1 MSLTTRI
8 LGVLLVLAIGGIIV
22 QSVRLGNAQD
32 KYTEY
37 KAEITKQL
45 VEAYRANEQERS
57 TAEKALAK
65 AGEEYLRG
73 KRDAEELEKVARDS
87 LLADNASVRKHWREA
102 LRRAEQAEASNADSG
117 GDGEADAM
125 RADIA
130 EILRDAKQADARIVQ
145 LQNRIDTYLKQVNGE
160 GWYAL
165 QDSGSYRYSVSVM
178 YEGEESGR
186 TRTYETRWK
195 NSTDRLAEA
204 VWTNTTMGSYAGR
217 EKWSGWTAF
226 NAAGYGEYDGLADD
240 SGLESENEGIR
251 TGSRWHP

>member
-1 MSLTTRI
+1 MIPYLNRI
-8 LGVLLVLAIGGIIV
+8 LGALLVLAVGGIIV
-22 QSVRLGNAQD
+22 QSVRLDNAQD

-37 KAEITKQL
+37 RAEITKQL
-45 VEAYRANEQERS
+45 VEAYRANEKERS
-57 TAEKALAK
+57 IAERALAK

-102 LRRAEQAEASNADSG
+102 LRRAEQAEASNANGG

-160 GWYAL
+160 GWYGRSNMAYNGWTRP
-165 QDSGSYRYSVSVM
+165 SSYRSSTSSTTYS
-178 YEGEESGR
+178 
-186 TRTYETRWK
+186 
-195 NSTDRLAEA
+195 NSRNRLAEA
-204 VWTNTTMGSYAGR
+204 VWADTTLGRYASYHGAG
-217 EKWSGWTAF
+217 
-226 NAAGYGEYDGLADD
+226 GYATETDSRGLPAL
-240 SGLESENEGIR
+240 GH
-251 TGSRWHP
+251 TGRDEEAYSPSD

>member
-1 MSLTTRI
+1 MIPYLNRI
-8 LGVLLVLAIGGIIV
+8 LGALLVLAVGGIIV
-22 QSVRLGNAQD
+22 QSVRLDNAQD

-37 KAEITKQL
+37 KAEITNKL

-102 LRRAEQAEASNADSG
+102 LRRAEQAEASNANGG

-145 LQNRIDTYLKQVNGE
+145 LQNRIDTYLKQVNGVGYYE
-160 GWYAL
+160 RYTGLAWP
-165 QDSGSYRYSVSVM
+165 GSY
-178 YEGEESGR
+178 EGSFRSSMGHG
-186 TRTYETRWK
+186 
-195 NSTDRLAEA
+195 DVFGRLALEA
-204 VWTNTTMGSYAGR
+204 FGRRGSDEFPVPREPETN
-217 EKWSGWTAF
+217 
-226 NAAGYGEYDGLADD
+226 
-240 SGLESENEGIR
+240 
-251 TGSRWHP
+251 

>member
-1 MSLTTRI
+1 MIPYLNRI
-8 LGVLLVLAIGGIIV
+8 LGALLVLAIGGIIV
-22 QSVRLGNAQD
+22 QSVRLDNAQD

-37 KAEITKQL
+37 RAEITKQL

-102 LRRAEQAEASNADSG
+102 LRRAEQAEASNANGG

-160 GWYAL
+160 GWYAS
-165 QDSGSYRYSVSVM
+165 QDSGLYRHN
-178 YEGEESGR
+178 R
-186 TRTYETRWK
+186 
-195 NSTDRLAEA
+195 RLAEA
-204 VWTNTTMGSYAGR
+204 VWADPTMGYYASYHGAG
-217 EKWSGWTAF
+217 
-226 NAAGYGEYDGLADD
+226 GYSAEADSRGLPAL
-240 SGLESENEGIR
+240 GR
-251 TGSRWHP
+251 TGRDEEAYSPSD

>member
-1 MSLTTRI
+1 MIPYLNRI
-8 LGVLLVLAIGGIIV
+8 LGALLVLAVGGIIV
-22 QSVRLGNAQD
+22 QSVRLDNAQD

-37 KAEITKQL
+37 KAEITDKL
-45 VEAYRANEQERS
+45 VEAYRANEKERS
-57 TAEKALAK
+57 TAERALAK

-102 LRRAEQAEASNADSG
+102 LRRAEQAEASNANGG

-160 GWYAL
+160 GWYDSNGRGLGESRGFPETFRSAAPTMGPDARYYRARSDAVEEASRRPPAL
-165 QDSGSYRYSVSVM
+165 
-178 YEGEESGR
+178 GR
-186 TRTYETRWK
+186 TGRDE
-195 NSTDRLAEA
+195 EA
-204 VWTNTTMGSYAGR
+204 YSP
-217 EKWSGWTAF
+217 S
-226 NAAGYGEYDGLADD
+226 D
-240 SGLESENEGIR
+240 
-251 TGSRWHP
+251 

>member
-1 MSLTTRI
+1 MIPYLNRI
-8 LGVLLVLAIGGIIV
+8 LSALLVLAVGGIIV
-22 QSVRLGNAQD
+22 QSVRLDNAQD

-37 KAEITKQL
+37 KAEITNKL

-102 LRRAEQAEASNADSG
+102 LRRAEQAEAGNANGG

-160 GWYAL
+160 GWYAS
-165 QDSGSYRYSVSVM
+165 QDSGLYRHN
-178 YEGEESGR
+178 R
-186 TRTYETRWK
+186 
-195 NSTDRLAEA
+195 RLAEA
-204 VWTNTTMGSYAGR
+204 IWTDTSMGYYASYHGAG
-217 EKWSGWTAF
+217 
-226 NAAGYGEYDGLADD
+226 GYSAEADSRGLPAL
-240 SGLESENEGIR
+240 GR
-251 TGSRWHP
+251 TGRDEEAYSPSD

>member
-1 MSLTTRI
+1 MIPYLNRI
-8 LGVLLVLAIGGIIV
+8 LGALLVLAIGGIIV
-22 QSVRLGNAQD
+22 QSVRLDNAQD

-37 KAEITKQL
+37 RAEITKQL
-45 VEAYRANEQERS
+45 VEAYRANEKERS

-102 LRRAEQAEASNADSG
+102 LRRAEQAEASNANGG

-160 GWYAL
+160 GWY
-165 QDSGSYRYSVSVM
+165 DR
-178 YEGEESGR
+178 ESR
-186 TRTYETRWK
+186 
-195 NSTDRLAEA
+195 
-204 VWTNTTMGSYAGR
+204 
-217 EKWSGWTAF
+217 
-226 NAAGYGEYDGLADD
+226 
-240 SGLESENEGIR
+240 
-251 TGSRWHP
+251 

>member
-1 MSLTTRI
+1 MIPYLNRI
-8 LGVLLVLAIGGIIV
+8 LGALLVLAIGGIIV
-22 QSVRLGNAQD
+22 QSVRLDNAQD

-37 KAEITKQL
+37 RAEITKQL

-102 LRRAEQAEASNADSG
+102 LRRAEQAEAGNANGG

-160 GWYAL
+160 GWYDRESRL
-165 QDSGSYRYSVSVM
+165 GESGGFPETFRSATPTLGTDTSSDGTRGILPTEVSTGASVSGTAQWYIAQAFGVRT
-178 YEGEESGR
+178 EGEGVREGGR
-186 TRTYETRWK
+186 R
-195 NSTDRLAEA
+195 
-204 VWTNTTMGSYAGR
+204 
-217 EKWSGWTAF
+217 
-226 NAAGYGEYDGLADD
+226 
-240 SGLESENEGIR
+240 
-251 TGSRWHP
+251 HQ

>member
-1 MSLTTRI
+1 MIPYLNRI
-8 LGVLLVLAIGGIIV
+8 LGALLVLAVGGIIV
-22 QSVRLGNAQD
+22 QSVRLDNAQD

-37 KAEITKQL
+37 KSQITNKL

-73 KRDAEELEKVARDS
+73 KRDAEQLEKVARDS

-102 LRRAEQAEASNADSG
+102 LRRAEQAEASNANSG

-160 GWYAL
+160 GWYDNTGRRLGLGTAS
-165 QDSGSYRYSVSVM
+165 DAAGSRGYDRVANDPRLVSQSAGI
-178 YEGEESGR
+178 GEESEGLG
-186 TRTYETRWK
+186 TI
-195 NSTDRLAEA
+195 STALQ
-204 VWTNTTMGSYAGR
+204 
-217 EKWSGWTAF
+217 
-226 NAAGYGEYDGLADD
+226 
-240 SGLESENEGIR
+240 IQ
-251 TGSRWHP
+251 

>member
-1 MSLTTRI
+1 MIPYLNRI
-8 LGVLLVLAIGGIIV
+8 LGALLVLAVGGIIV
-22 QSVRLGNAQD
+22 QSVRLDNAQD

-37 KAEITKQL
+37 KAEITNKL

-73 KRDAEELEKVARDS
+73 KRDAQELEKVARDS

-102 LRRAEQAEASNADSG
+102 LRRAEQAEASNANGG

-130 EILRDAKQADARIVQ
+130 EILRDAMQADARIVQ

-160 GWYAL
+160 GWY
-165 QDSGSYRYSVSVM
+165 DR
-178 YEGEESGR
+178 ESR
-186 TRTYETRWK
+186 
-195 NSTDRLAEA
+195 
-204 VWTNTTMGSYAGR
+204 
-217 EKWSGWTAF
+217 
-226 NAAGYGEYDGLADD
+226 
-240 SGLESENEGIR
+240 
-251 TGSRWHP
+251 

>member
-1 MSLTTRI
+1 MIPYLNRI
-8 LGVLLVLAIGGIIV
+8 LGALLVLAVGGIIV
-22 QSVRLGNAQD
+22 QSVRLDNAQD
-32 KYTEY
+32 KCTEY
-37 KAEITKQL
+37 KAEITNKL

-57 TAEKALAK
+57 TAERALAK

-102 LRRAEQAEASNADSG
+102 LRRAEQAEASNANGG

-160 GWYAL
+160 GWYDRKSRL
-165 QDSGSYRYSVSVM
+165 G
-178 YEGEESGR
+178 ESGGLPETLR
-186 TRTYETRWK
+186 TAAPTMWPDASYHGAGGY
-195 NSTDRLAEA
+195 SAEA
-204 VWTNTTMGSYAGR
+204 DNR
-217 EKWSGWTAF
+217 
-226 NAAGYGEYDGLADD
+226 GLPAL
-240 SGLESENEGIR
+240 GR
-251 TGSRWHP
+251 TGRDEEAYSPSD

>member
-1 MSLTTRI
+1 MIPYLNRI
-8 LGVLLVLAIGGIIV
+8 LGALLVLAIGGIIV
-22 QSVRLGNAQD
+22 QSVRLDNAQD

-37 KAEITKQL
+37 RAEITKQL

-102 LRRAEQAEASNADSG
+102 LRRAEQAEASNANGG

-160 GWYAL
+160 GWYDRKSRL
-165 QDSGSYRYSVSVM
+165 G
-178 YEGEESGR
+178 ESGGL
-186 TRTYETRWK
+186 TETFR
-195 NSTDRLAEA
+195 SAAPTMGYYASYHGAGGYSAEA
-204 VWTNTTMGSYAGR
+204 DSR
-217 EKWSGWTAF
+217 
-226 NAAGYGEYDGLADD
+226 GLPAL
-240 SGLESENEGIR
+240 GR
-251 TGSRWHP
+251 TGRDEEAYSPSD

>member
-1 MSLTTRI
+1 MIPYLNRI
-8 LGVLLVLAIGGIIV
+8 LGVLLVVAIGGIIV
-22 QSVRLGNAQD
+22 QSVRLDNAQD

-37 KAEITKQL
+37 KAEITNKL

-57 TAEKALAK
+57 TAEKALAL
-65 AGEEYLRG
+65 ASGEYLRG

-87 LLADNASVRKHWREA
+87 LLANNASVRKHWREA
-102 LRRAEQAEASNADSG
+102 LRRAEQAEASNANGG

-160 GWYAL
+160 GWY
-165 QDSGSYRYSVSVM
+165 DSNGRWL
-178 YEGEESGR
+178 GESRGFP
-186 TRTYETRWK
+186 ETFR
-195 NSTDRLAEA
+195 SAA
-204 VWTNTTMGSYAGR
+204 PTMGSYTGG
-217 EKWSGWTAF
+217 EEWTGWSASDATSH
-226 NAAGYGEYDGLADD
+226 GEYDRLADD